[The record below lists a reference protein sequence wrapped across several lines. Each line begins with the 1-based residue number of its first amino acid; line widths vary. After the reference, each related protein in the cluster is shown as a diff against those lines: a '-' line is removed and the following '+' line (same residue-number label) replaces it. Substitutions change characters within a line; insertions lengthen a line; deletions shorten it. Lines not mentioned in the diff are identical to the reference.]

1 MIFKD
6 LNEIALCFH
15 ILAKNIAR
23 DWENKK
29 TMKKHKIKEGIRLV
43 FTNLFELEI
52 KKKDYTMDIHLKMVV
67 IEKLLKVKIA
77 LKVPKILK
85 WFYSIK
91 I

>member
-1 MIFKD
+1 
-6 LNEIALCFH
+6 
-15 ILAKNIAR
+15 
-23 DWENKK
+23 
-29 TMKKHKIKEGIRLV
+29 MKKHKIKEGIRLV

-85 WFYSIK
+85 
-91 I
+91 